1 MNLFKYFGPSTL
13 VTAAFIGPGTVTLC
27 SITGAASGY
36 NLIWVLLFSVI
47 TTIIFQEMAARLG
60 VVTQE
65 GLGEAIRK
73 SKLPNFSRLLMIAIS
88 FGAIIIGNA
97 AYEAGNL
104 AGAVLGLDLLIEGFK
119 FWPLVLGV
127 LAFAILSIGRYAIL
141 EKVLT
146 SLVILMSICF
156 LVTAIMLRPSFSEI
170 LGGFIPNRIDFDKIL
185 IIIGLI
191 GTTVV
196 PYNLFL
202 HASSIS
208 EKYKSVENLRQLR
221 IENIVAIA
229 LGGIISI
236 SIVISSAKIY
246 AGGTEFTS
254 ISDFAKQLEPLLG
267 SYAKTVMAL
276 GFFAAGLSSA
286 ITAPLAAAYA
296 AQGLFGKTQI
306 DDKSQMLDE
315 LIKAKNKRTFK
326 DPIFRLTWL
335 TILVIG
341 VFVAMSGFK
350 PIAVIKFAQVANGIL
365 LPLIAGFLIYI
376 LNAKEI
382 MGTFVNSK
390 FQNII
395 AAFVLFITIALAS
408 KSLINVFG

>member
-1 MNLFKYFGPSTL
+1 MKLFKYFGPSTL

-36 NLIWVLLFSVI
+36 SLIWVLLFSVF

-65 GLGEAIRK
+65 GLGEAIRNSALPK
-73 SKLPNFSRLLMIAIS
+73 FSKLFMIFIS
-88 FGAIIIGNA
+88 IGAILIGNA

-104 AGAVLGLDLLIEGFK
+104 AGAVLGVDLIFEGFQ
-119 FWPLVLGV
+119 FWPIVLGV
-127 LAFAILSIGRYAIL
+127 LASIVLYIGKYKYL
-141 EKVLT
+141 EKVLIA
-146 SLVILMSICF
+146 LVILMSICF
-156 LVTAIMLRPSFSEI
+156 LLTAIMLKPSISDI
-170 LGGFIPNRIDFDKIL
+170 LAGFIPNKTDFDKIL

-208 EKYKSVENLRQLR
+208 EKYKSVDRLKDIR
-221 IENIVAIA
+221 IENIIAII

-236 SIVISSAKIY
+236 AIIISSAKMY
-246 AGGTEFTS
+246 SGGAEFSS
-254 ISDFAKQLEPLLG
+254 IKDFAIQLEPLLG
-267 SYAKTVMAL
+267 SHAKTVMAI

-296 AQGLFGKTQI
+296 ARGLFGLS
-306 DDKSQMLDE
+306 KSYS
-315 LIKAKNKRTFK
+315 
-326 DPIFRLTWL
+326 DPFFRLTWL
-335 TILVIG
+335 TIIVIG
-341 VFVAMSGFK
+341 IVVAMLNYK
-350 PIAVIKFAQVANGIL
+350 PIAIIKFAQIANGIL

-376 LNAKEI
+376 LNSSKI
-382 MGTFVNSK
+382 MGSYINSK
-390 FQNII
+390 FQNIVSV
-395 AAFVLFITIALAS
+395 FVLLITIALAC